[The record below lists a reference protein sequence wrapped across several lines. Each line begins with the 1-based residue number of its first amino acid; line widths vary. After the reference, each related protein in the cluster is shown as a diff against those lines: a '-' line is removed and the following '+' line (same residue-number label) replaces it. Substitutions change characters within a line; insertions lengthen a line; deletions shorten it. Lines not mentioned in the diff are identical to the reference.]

1 MIDSHAH
8 LHFPAFESDR
18 ERVITRAFASGI
30 AAIVEIN
37 VSAAGWPAARRLAAA
52 DPRIHASIGIHPHE
66 AGPGAAGD
74 LARLARELP
83 CERVVA
89 IGETGL
95 DTVRGLASA
104 EDQRALFVAH
114 IGLAR
119 ETDLPLVIHCRAAF
133 EPLLALLDREGGGGV
148 RGVFHCFSGDL
159 AQAQAVIERG
169 FRIGLVGSLTYDP
182 ARWEP
187 VVRAL
192 PEGSLML
199 ETDSP
204 YLRPEPQRHA
214 RNEPACLWT
223 TATAVARMRG
233 VTVDALEAQTDRVT
247 RELFGIGAHPA
258 AGSAPACPSPAGPA
272 PAAPDAGGA

>member
-18 ERVITRAFASGI
+18 ERVITRALASGI

-37 VSAAGWPAARRLAAA
+37 VSVAGWPAVRRLASA
-52 DPRIHASIGIHPHE
+52 DPRIFASIGIHPHE
-66 AGPGAAGD
+66 AAPGAAGE

-83 CERVVA
+83 HERVVA

-95 DTVRGLASA
+95 DTVRSFTRA

-114 IGLAR
+114 VGLAR
-119 ETDLPLVIHCRAAF
+119 ETGLPLVIHCRAAF
-133 EPLLALLDREGGGGV
+133 EPLFELLDREGRGRVG
-148 RGVFHCFSGDL
+148 GVFHCFSGDL
-159 AQAQAVIERG
+159 AQAQAVIARG
-169 FRIGLVGSLTYDP
+169 FRVGLVGSITYDP

-192 PEGSLML
+192 PEGLLLL

-204 YLRPEPQRHA
+204 YLRPDPQRRA

-223 TATAVARMRG
+223 TAAVVARMRG
-233 VTVDALEAQTDRVT
+233 VTLETLEAQTDRAA
-247 RELFGIGAHPA
+247 RELFGLGALPA
-258 AGSAPACPSPAGPA
+258 DGAA
-272 PAAPDAGGA
+272 PAAIAGGA

>member
-18 ERVITRAFASGI
+18 ERVITRAFASGV

-37 VSAAGWPAARRLAAA
+37 VSTAGWPAVRRLAAA

-66 AGPGAAGD
+66 AAPGAVGD
-74 LARLARELP
+74 LAQLARELP
-83 CERVVA
+83 RERVVA

-95 DTVRGLASA
+95 DSVRSFSSA
-104 EDQRALFVAH
+104 EDQRELFIAH

-119 ETDLPLVIHCRAAF
+119 ETGLPLVIHCRQAF
-133 EPLLALLDREGGGGV
+133 EPLFALLDREGRGRVG
-148 RGVFHCFSGDL
+148 GVFHCFSGDL
-159 AQAQAVIERG
+159 AQAQAAIARG

-192 PEGSLML
+192 PERSLLL
-199 ETDSP
+199 ETDAP
-204 YLRPEPQRHA
+204 YLRPDPQRHA

-233 VTVDALEAQTDRVT
+233 VTLETLATQTDYNA
-247 RELFGIGAHPA
+247 RELFGLGREPA
-258 AGSAPACPSPAGPA
+258 TAPG
-272 PAAPDAGGA
+272 AGGV